1 MPLAARASTSPI
13 PMEQA
18 DGWIPGTSPG
28 MTKGHGASAQLST
41 YTFSFNNASALP
53 WVSLAMSAGLS
64 ERPSR
69 KARPLALGA

>member
-1 MPLAARASTSPI
+1 MPPAARASAAPT

-28 MTKGHGASAQLST
+28 MTKQHGASAQPSA
-41 YTFSFNNASALP
+41 YTFNFNNASALP